1 MLGVNKMNIDR
12 LKELREDK
20 DLLQKH
26 IAQILKV
33 SQQQYAK
40 YEMGINSIPLEKINI
55 LADYYQTSVDY
66 LINRTNE
73 RKPYP
78 KIKK

>member
-73 RKPYP
+73 RKPYH